1 MPDLSTFG
9 YNVLANLVALSP
21 VESVV
26 IWLIWT
32 TRKSARRASAM
43 SELLP
48 AELTEI
54 QREALAWWGRR
65 MMDKYTR
72 EYVVKKASGTLEE

>member
-48 AELTEI
+48 WSL
-54 QREALAWWGRR
+54 RRFSGRPWR
-65 MMDKYTR
+65 GG
-72 EYVVKKASGTLEE
+72 VAG